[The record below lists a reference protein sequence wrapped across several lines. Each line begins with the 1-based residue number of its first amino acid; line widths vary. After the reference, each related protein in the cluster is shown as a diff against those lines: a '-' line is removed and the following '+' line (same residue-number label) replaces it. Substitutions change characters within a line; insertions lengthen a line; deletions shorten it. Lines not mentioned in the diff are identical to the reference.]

1 MTALLVKIIE
11 IYSWIVASIIMF
23 FITAIA
29 IFYQKKFGKKT
40 FYYYYSFPIIVLMVS
55 AIHLL
60 YRHTLLTESMELVGA
75 VSSFL
80 ASCFLYRLMVG
91 VRK

>member
-1 MTALLVKIIE
+1 MASFTKIIE
-11 IYSWIVASIIMF
+11 VYSWIVASIIMF

-40 FYYYYSFPIIVLMVS
+40 FYYYYSFPIIVLFVS

-60 YRHTLLTESMELVGA
+60 FHYSLLTELMEIMGA
-75 VSSFL
+75 ASSFL
-80 ASCFLYRLMVG
+80 ASYFLYRLMVG